1 MASFTIHF
9 SENGTLKSE
18 TVRDVSSKYEAIQI
32 VQINHPNGKNF
43 H

>member
-1 MASFTIHF
+1 MATFTIHF

-18 TVRDVSSKYEAIQI
+18 TVRDVSSKFEAMQI
-32 VQINHPNGKNF
+32 VQMNHPKGKNF